1 MTEEPPSTEA
11 SINRRA
17 VLDFDTAAGATGLL
31 GTLASGDAAQAASRP
46 KPDGQGKPPAIV
58 IIGAGAA
65 GAVAAYR
72 LRQLMGP
79 SASITIIESSPRIGG
94 RARHV
99 NFAGSKVEV
108 GASILH
114 TAGRR
119 LLDLADT
126 LGVAVQP
133 VGGGPGGL
141 GVWTGDGFSF
151 KAAPGAVDAELLAQY
166 GPESVL
172 GMVSV
177 AQAVTAAWSKV
188 YPLQDAE
195 TLFEDPGALLRA
207 IGLEQLVS
215 VTLADHLAAAGVKLP
230 LLDGF
235 VTGALRNIYNQTP
248 DINGLAGSIALVGV
262 GLAGGE
268 LLAVRDGNSELYAKL
283 IAAAD
288 ARLLLGTRVNRVH
301 ATARRTVVSTSP
313 GVDFPADAVVVAAA
327 PELARI
333 RFDPEV
339 KLGHRAFQ
347 EVHVTLVAG
356 RVSPRFFATTPVPG
370 TILTEDRPGLT
381 FKSLGYVAES
391 PQFRTPIWKFFSP
404 ACLDRPDIAPIFRSV
419 HKVWRTSW
427 EAYPVLV
434 PQTALPPF
442 ERAPGIFTVSSM
454 ESAVSTME
462 HEAVAAW
469 NVAGLVHRR
478 LTES

>member
-1 MTEEPPSTEA
+1 MTDEPPITE
-11 SINRRA
+11 
-17 VLDFDTAAGATGLL
+17 
-31 GTLASGDAAQAASRP
+31 AASRHEP
-46 KPDGQGKPPAIV
+46 NGQGGPPAIV
-58 IIGAGAA
+58 IVGAGAA

-79 SASITIIESSPRIGG
+79 GASITILEGSPRIGG

-99 NFAGSKVEV
+99 NFGGSTVEV

-114 TAGRR
+114 SAGRR

-126 LGVAVQP
+126 LGVALEP
-133 VGGGPGGL
+133 AGGGGPGGL

-151 KAAPGAVDAELLAQY
+151 QAAPGAVEAELLARY

-172 GMVSV
+172 GMVSAARDV
-177 AQAVTAAWSKV
+177 AAAWSEI
-188 YPLQDAE
+188 YALQDKE
-195 TLFEDPGALLRA
+195 TLFDDPGALLRA
-207 IGLEQLVS
+207 IGLERLVPVS
-215 VTLADHLAAAGVKLP
+215 LADQLTAAGVGRP
-230 LLDGF
+230 LIDGF

-248 DINGLAGSIALVGV
+248 DINGLAGSIALVGA

-288 ARLLLGTRVNRVH
+288 ARLLRGNLVTGVH
-301 ATARRTVVSTSP
+301 QAAHRTVVSTSH
-313 GVDFPADAVVVAAA
+313 GGEFPADAVVVAAA
-327 PELARI
+327 PELARV
-333 RFDPEV
+333 RFDPAV
-339 KLGHRAFQ
+339 HLDRRAFQ

-356 RVSPRFFATTPVPG
+356 EVSAGYFASATVPG
-370 TILTEDRPGLT
+370 AILTENRAGLA
-381 FKSLGYVAES
+381 FKSLGYVTES
-391 PQFRTPIWKFFSP
+391 PRFRAPIWKFFS
-404 ACLDRPDIAPIFRSV
+404 AARLDRSDIAPIFSSIHRT
-419 HKVWRTSW
+419 WRTSW

-434 PQTALPPF
+434 PRTSLPPF
-442 ERAPGIFTVSSM
+442 ERAPGIFIIGSM

-478 LTES
+478 LAEG